1 VSGTGDEVSR
11 DFHFFLLSPTIPS
24 HLLAYMTIRLT
35 ITAALSLLLA
45 SICLAAEDEKEAVRV
60 FIFAGQSN
68 MVGSDSKVADI
79 VRFPPFVGLEA
90 PQPKVKFTYNL
101 GRENKQTSE
110 GWVDLQPVNNIVGP
124 ELSFARKVTQ
134 KIDGPIAIIKVAAG
148 GTHLGGDWNPDNPD
162 GFKMYPLALE
172 WIRAALADFDSK
184 KIPYRIE
191 GFMWH
196 QGENDMF
203 EEDYMANYGKNLA
216 NLLASWRRDLKTPDL
231 KFYIGELCTK
241 TIWGMDLRPRMD
253 AISKGQR
260 AVTKTDPLAEYI
272 PTAHV
277 GVEIGGGGGLHYHYG
292 TLGQLEHGVNYAD
305 AYLRNIG
312 KSPEK
317 SKPLEPWPYAKGSK
331 VKLFIMAGH
340 RNMEGERAFVQELEK
355 LKPELLKEEP
365 RIAYKYHIGGGYKVS
380 DGWEPLRP
388 AGFYD
393 TFGPELSLGRMLQ
406 EKTKDAFAIAKFTH
420 SGSQIID
427 WTPEGSMAKS
437 RHLYPKFI
445 RFINDSIKELE
456 AKGNEVELAGV
467 FYHVGENDMSFS
479 PYREKAAE
487 RLQSIVKQSRED
499 LALPKLKWFVSQQ
512 PPTDD
517 EGVNKIDVTAA
528 IEKVAAPDDRLIH
541 IKAFDLP
548 KQEKKLVI
556 DTEGIVRLGEVI
568 AKAYLDDLPRVSLQ
582 LEILPAISGRS
593 TDWDWWQARTAFV
606 PVSGE
611 KPLWVTTMSETGR
624 EGTHNFHDIYQVI
637 SRDGGKTWTE
647 PAIIPSLK
655 RARHADGFDVAPGDL
670 WPTWHAN
677 SGKVI
682 ATGKTFNFEGGKRE
696 IRVREKVS
704 YAVMD
709 PTGGEWKSMK
719 FLAMPDKDHSGK
731 TISAANAGNTQ
742 RVDLPDGDIL
752 LPVRYQRHPES
763 YNYTSVVVRC
773 GFDGETLTY
782 KKHGSEL
789 NIPQDRGLYE
799 PSLTEFGGR
808 FFLTLR
814 ADHSAFVTSGTDGIH
829 FDPIQEWKFDDGE
842 PLGNYNTQQHWVTVG
857 GGLFLIY
864 TRKGADN
871 DHVFRHRAPLF
882 IGQVNPKTLRVMRAT
897 ERVVLPENYATLGN
911 SGVCRISDKESW
923 ITCGEGLLRIGKR
936 KGEKNQ
942 VLFVRILAE

>member
-923 ITCGEGLLRIGKR
+923 ITCGEGLLRLGKR